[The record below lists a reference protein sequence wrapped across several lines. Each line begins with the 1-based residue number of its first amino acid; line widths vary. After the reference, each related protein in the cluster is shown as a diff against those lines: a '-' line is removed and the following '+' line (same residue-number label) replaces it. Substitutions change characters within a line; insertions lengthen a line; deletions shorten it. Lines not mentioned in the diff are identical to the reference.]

1 MVKHICE
8 KGLIAEYDCRHRVT
22 LISQAAGQTVAYM
35 SSRRYREEHTI
46 SRVVKSESLQ
56 QCSIIKKTAAVK
68 KGITVVEE
76 SESHRYRSKCTAVE
90 S

>member
-1 MVKHICE
+1 ML
-8 KGLIAEYDCRHRVT
+8 GLYGKYFYIV
-22 LISQAAGQTVAYM
+22 
-35 SSRRYREEHTI
+35 HTI

-76 SESHRYRSKCTAVE
+76 SESHRYRSTVHSHVVE
-90 S
+90 TGLLET